1 MKFDVPPIV
10 IDYLFNNGYEEQI
23 IDIVM
28 AFEKKDNTE
37 VSDIPISP
45 LAMKE
50 SKEKVIMSPKVYN
63 IYREFVQ
70 RINNQQTAQEIPFIL
85 LGNRKEIN
93 GESYIIIE
101 DIIYDIQK
109 AISETHVSIDEETFK
124 KLIQLKDY
132 SIISIGHTHGN
143 VSEERKNTT
152 IARNIPEE
160 LKAKYEIRD
169 TGLNISIADIW
180 QHEAFKKLAPEKE
193 IIQTIIMYNGDMII
207 IGSNEISKSSRIEV
221 VLEDGKII
229 TVPTGTNEKKLTR

>member
-70 RINNQQTAQEIPFIL
+70 WR
-85 LGNRKEIN
+85 
-93 GESYIIIE
+93 
-101 DIIYDIQK
+101 YDYNWVK
-109 AISETHVSIDEETFK
+109 
-124 KLIQLKDY
+124 
-132 SIISIGHTHGN
+132 
-143 VSEERKNTT
+143 
-152 IARNIPEE
+152 RNKQI
-160 LKAKYEIRD
+160 
-169 TGLNISIADIW
+169 
-180 QHEAFKKLAPEKE
+180 
-193 IIQTIIMYNGDMII
+193 
-207 IGSNEISKSSRIEV
+207 
-221 VLEDGKII
+221 
-229 TVPTGTNEKKLTR
+229 